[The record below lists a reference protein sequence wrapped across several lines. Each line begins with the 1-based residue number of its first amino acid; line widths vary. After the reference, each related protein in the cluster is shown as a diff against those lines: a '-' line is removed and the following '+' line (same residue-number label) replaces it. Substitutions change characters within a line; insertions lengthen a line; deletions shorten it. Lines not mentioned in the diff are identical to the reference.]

1 MTALGT
7 ENANSSV
14 TPGESPA
21 DMEIAAPAAV
31 PVESST
37 DALRADRASGT
48 RRELGRSNLVPILF
62 LVPAGIGIL
71 LFVLLPAVL
80 SLVASFFTVP
90 LAGGP
95 WTWVG
100 LANFERVLTDPA
112 VLKAI
117 GNTLVYSAITIV
129 PSLAIGLALALLA
142 NSVGRGRPFV
152 RTALFLPMT
161 ANLVAMAVVFR
172 WLFAFQGGFVNQLL
186 GVAGIGA
193 VNWLGDTNTSLLTV
207 ALVGIWRSASF
218 SMMIF
223 FAGLATVPGTIHEAT
238 KAEGIRGF
246 TKLTRIT
253 LPIMKPTVVFATVLA
268 ILSSVQVFDTVN
280 VMTQGGPQ
288 GSTETVLTMSWK
300 LGFSYFDLG
309 AASALSF
316 LLLVVLVGIGLLQR
330 RILSGGHK

>member
-1 MTALGT
+1 MTATEVRRDPLLASGVGPAGAGT
-7 ENANSSV
+7 ADAR
-14 TPGESPA
+14 SPA
-21 DMEIAAPAAV
+21 PK
-31 PVESST
+31 PKRT
-37 DALRADRASGT
+37 P
-48 RRELGRSNLVPILF
+48 GRSNLVPILF
-62 LVPAGIGIL
+62 LVPAGLGIAV
-71 LFVLLPAVL
+71 FIVAPAVL
-80 SLVASFFTVP
+80 SLVASFFRVP
-90 LAGGP
+90 LAGGA
-95 WTWVG
+95 WRWVG
-100 LANFERVLTDPA
+100 FNNFIRVLTDPA
-112 VLKAI
+112 VLQSI
-117 GNTLVYSAITIV
+117 GNTLAYSAMTII

-172 WLFAFQGGFVNQLL
+172 WLFAFQGGFVNQLI
-186 GVAGIGA
+186 GMAGFGA
-193 VNWLGDTNTSLLTV
+193 VNWLGDTHTSLFTL

-268 ILSSVQVFDTVN
+268 VLTSVQVFDTIN

-288 GSTETVLTMSWK
+288 GSSETVLTMSWK

-316 LLLVVLVGIGLLQR
+316 LLLIVLVGIGLLQR
-330 RILSGGHK
+330 RVLTGGTK